1 MRDIVPRACGAAAV
15 AAVNNL
21 RDGAW
26 PSTAKPGAGCGADI
40 SDRSAMFSLAGKTAI
55 VTGAGRGLGAQIAK
69 GLAQMGAFVCCAG
82 RNVEPLSNLCA
93 SIEASGGASQPL
105 VFDVADQGEAAVA
118 IDQVVAA
125 RGRLNILVN
134 NVGARDRRPLDAFEL
149 EDFRRILETNAV
161 APFHLA
167 RLAADAMVKHGG
179 GRIINMTSIAGPL
192 AGRGDA
198 IYTASKGALEAMT
211 RALAAELGHAGITVN
226 AIAPGF
232 FATESNAKETGNPS
246 VVSWIGRRTALGRW
260 GNPSEIAGAAAF
272 LASDAASYIT
282 GQVLVVDGGL
292 TTHF

>member
-1 MRDIVPRACGAAAV
+1 
-15 AAVNNL
+15 
-21 RDGAW
+21 
-26 PSTAKPGAGCGADI
+26 
-40 SDRSAMFSLAGKTAI
+40 MFSLAGKTAI
-55 VTGAGRGLGAQIAK
+55 VTGAGRGLGAQIAT
-69 GLAQMGAFVCCAG
+69 GLAQMGAFVFCAG
-82 RNVEPLSNLCA
+82 RKIEPLLKLCA

-105 VFDVADQGEAAVA
+105 VFDVADQGEAALA
-118 IDQVVAA
+118 IDQVVTAK
-125 RGRLNILVN
+125 GRLDILVN
-134 NVGARDRRPLDAFEL
+134 NVGARDRRPLVAFQL
-149 EDFRRILETNAV
+149 EDFRRILEINAV

-167 RLAADAMVKHGG
+167 RLAADAMSKHAA

-192 AGRGDA
+192 AGPGDA

-232 FATESNAKETGNPS
+232 FATESNAKETDNPS

-282 GQVLVVDGGL
+282 GQVLIVDGGL